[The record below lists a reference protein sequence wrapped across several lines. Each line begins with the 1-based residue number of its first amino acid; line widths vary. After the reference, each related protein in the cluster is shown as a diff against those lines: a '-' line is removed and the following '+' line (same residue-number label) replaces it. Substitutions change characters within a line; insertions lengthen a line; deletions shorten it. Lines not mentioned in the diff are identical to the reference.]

1 MIAYV
6 TIGTNDLARA
16 GAFYDAVLGV
26 MGAKRIFAN
35 DRIIDW
41 SQGAGPFIAVCK
53 PYDGEAASIGNG
65 MMVALAAK
73 DETEVVAVHAAAIAA
88 GGADEGAPGSRG
100 SFHAG
105 YFRDL
110 DGNKLAIFYRAR

>member
-6 TIGTNDLARA
+6 TIGTNDLGRA
-16 GAFYDAVLGV
+16 GTFYDAVLGV
-26 MGAKRIFAN
+26 MGAKRIFAG

-41 SQGAGPFIAVCK
+41 GTGVGPFIAVCK
-53 PYDGEAASIGNG
+53 PYDGQTASVGNG

-73 DETEVVAVHAAAIAA
+73 DEAEVAAVHAAAIAA

-100 SFHAG
+100 TFHAG

-110 DGNKLAIFYRAR
+110 DGNKLAVFWRPR

>member
-1 MIAYV
+1 MIACI
-6 TIGTNDLARA
+6 TIGTNDLGRA
-16 GAFYDAVLGV
+16 GTFYDAVLGV

-41 SQGAGPFIAVCK
+41 TRASTRLSPSASHMMARRP
-53 PYDGEAASIGNG
+53 AANG

-73 DETEVVAVHAAAIAA
+73 DEAEVAAVHAAAIAA

-100 SFHAG
+100 AYQCRLFPGS
-105 YFRDL
+105 R
-110 DGNKLAIFYRAR
+110 R

>member
-26 MGAKRIFAN
+26 MGATRIFTN

-41 SQGAGPFIAVCK
+41 SSGAGPFIAVCK
-53 PYDGEAASIGNG
+53 PHDGQPASVGNG
-65 MMVALAAK
+65 MMVSLDAR
-73 DETEVVAVHAAAIAA
+73 DEAEVAAVHAAALAA
-88 GGADEGAPGSRG
+88 GGVDEGAPGSRG

-110 DGNKLAIFYRAR
+110 DGNKLAVFHRPL